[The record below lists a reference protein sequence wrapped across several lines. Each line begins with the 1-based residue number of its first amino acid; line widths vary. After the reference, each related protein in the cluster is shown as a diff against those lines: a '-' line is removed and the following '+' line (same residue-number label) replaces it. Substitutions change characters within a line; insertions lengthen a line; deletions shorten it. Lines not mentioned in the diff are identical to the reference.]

1 MAEATEEA
9 AEQAAEAEGQEAA
22 AAAERA
28 TPTPAPV
35 SASFEREISSIEMGN
50 ATNEKGQLVPVADMR
65 LLHLFHRGLRH
76 DLGVPLPKD
85 DANLFAVHTGRRVR
99 VTVELLPEDPPAP
112 AQPQPARRGR
122 R

>member
-1 MAEATEEA
+1 MAEATDA
-9 AEQAAEAEGQEAA
+9 TTEQAVETEGQEAA
-22 AAAERA
+22 VAVERA
-28 TPTPAPV
+28 APV
-35 SASFEREISSIEMGN
+35 VASFEREISSIEMGN

-76 DLGVPLPKD
+76 DLGVPLPKE

-99 VTVELLPEDPPAP
+99 VTVELLPEEPPAP
-112 AQPQPARRGR
+112 TQPQPARRNR

>member
-1 MAEATEEA
+1 MAEATEAA
-9 AEQAAEAEGQEAA
+9 AEQAAEAEGQDAA

-28 TPTPAPV
+28 TPTPI

-76 DLGVPLPKD
+76 DLGVPLPKE
-85 DANLFAVHTGRRVR
+85 DANLFAIHTGRRVR